1 MGLTFLFIMNI
12 KHLCG
17 RGKCAS
23 RRGGES
29 ETQGGNRMEKVEL
42 KKGIYWVGAID
53 WNVRDFHGYSTSLGT
68 TYNAYLIL
76 DERNVL
82 VDTVKAPFYLE
93 MLGRISE
100 IIDPAKIDI
109 VVSNH
114 VEMDHSGSLLQI
126 VERIGSPLVVTS
138 ERGKK
143 GLEKHYQQSWKF
155 RTVKNGETLSIGHRT
170 LAFVEAPMLH
180 WPDSMFT
187 YIKED
192 QVLLPNDAFGQH
204 FASSQRFEDE
214 VGSEVMR
221 HAAKYYANIL
231 WPLAPLIL
239 KKVDEVVKM
248 GIPIDMI
255 APSHGL
261 IWRKNPNRII
271 QAYVEWSQ
279 GKTGK
284 KILVIYDT
292 MWGSTEKMAK
302 AILKGLIEEGVDAR
316 LLHLRSN
323 HRSDII
329 EEMLEAKGILL
340 GSPTLNNGMF
350 PTMGDFLTYMRGLRP
365 KGKIFGLFGSHGWG
379 GGAIKEMRR
388 HLETEKFEIWE
399 KELPVQ
405 FIPNAEELEGAVQ
418 FGKEFARKIL

>member
-1 MGLTFLFIMNI
+1 
-12 KHLCG
+12 
-17 RGKCAS
+17 
-23 RRGGES
+23 
-29 ETQGGNRMEKVEL
+29 MEKVEL
-42 KKGIYWVGAID
+42 KRGIYWVGAID
-53 WNVRDFHGYSTSLGT
+53 WNVRDFHGYSTPFGS
-68 TYNAYLIL
+68 TYNSYLIL
-76 DERNVL
+76 DEKNVL

-126 VERIGSPLVVTS
+126 IERIGSPLVVTS

-155 RTVKNGETLSIGHRT
+155 RTVKSGETLSIGRRT

-204 FASSQRFEDE
+204 FASCQRFEDE
-214 VGSEVMR
+214 VGDDVMR

-239 KKVDEVVKM
+239 KKVDEVAKM

-261 IWRKNPNRII
+261 IWRKDPNRII

-279 GKTGK
+279 GKTAK
-284 KILVIYDT
+284 KVLVIYDT

-302 AILKGLIEEGVDAR
+302 AILKGLIDEGVDAR

-329 EEMLEAKGILL
+329 EEMLEARGIVL

-388 HLETEKFEIWE
+388 HLEMEKFEIWE
-399 KELPVQ
+399 KELSVQ
-405 FIPNAEELEGAVQ
+405 FIPDENEVKSAIE
-418 FGKEFARKIL
+418 FGKEFAKKVL

>member
-1 MGLTFLFIMNI
+1 
-12 KHLCG
+12 
-17 RGKCAS
+17 
-23 RRGGES
+23 
-29 ETQGGNRMEKVEL
+29 MEKVEL

-53 WNVRDFHGYSTSLGT
+53 WNVRDFHGYSTPFGS

-76 DERNVL
+76 DEKNVL
-82 VDTVKAPFYLE
+82 VDTIKAPFYLE

-100 IIDPAKIDI
+100 VIDPAKIDI

-138 ERGKK
+138 GRGKK
-143 GLEKHYQQSWKF
+143 GLEKHYQQSLKF
-155 RTVKNGETLSIGHRT
+155 RTVKSGETLSIGHRT
-170 LAFVEAPMLH
+170 LSFVEAPMLH

-204 FASSQRFEDE
+204 FASCQRFEDE
-214 VGSEVMR
+214 VGDGVMR

-261 IWRKNPNRII
+261 IWRKDPNRII

-279 GKTGK
+279 GKTAK
-284 KILVIYDT
+284 KVLVIYDT

-302 AILKGLIEEGVDAR
+302 AILQGLIDEGADAR

-329 EEMLEAKGILL
+329 EEMLEARGILL

-365 KGKIFGLFGSHGWG
+365 KGKSFGLFGSHGWG

-388 HLETEKFEIWE
+388 HLEMEKFEIWE
-399 KELPVQ
+399 KELSVQ
-405 FIPNAEELEGAVQ
+405 FIPDENEVKSAIE
-418 FGKEFARKIL
+418 FGKEFARKVLAS

>member
-1 MGLTFLFIMNI
+1 
-12 KHLCG
+12 
-17 RGKCAS
+17 
-23 RRGGES
+23 
-29 ETQGGNRMEKVEL
+29 MEVHMEIVEL

-53 WNVRDFHGYSTSLGT
+53 WNIRDFHGYSTPFGT

-76 DERNVL
+76 DEKNVL

-93 MLGRISE
+93 MVGRISE
-100 IIDPAKIDI
+100 IIDPSKIDVI
-109 VVSNH
+109 VSNH
-114 VEMDHSGSLLQI
+114 VEMDHSGSLPQI
-126 VERIGSPLVVTS
+126 FDRIGNPTVMTS
-138 ERGKK
+138 ERGMK
-143 GLEKHYQQSWKF
+143 GLEKHYQKSMNFK
-155 RTVKNGETLSIGHRT
+155 TVKTGDTLSVGHRT

-204 FASSQRFEDE
+204 FASCQRFEDE
-214 VGSEVMR
+214 VGDEVMK

-255 APSHGL
+255 GPSHGL
-261 IWRKNPNRII
+261 IWRKDPSRII
-271 QAYVEWSQ
+271 QAYVDWSQ
-279 GKTGK
+279 GKVRN
-284 KILVIYDT
+284 KIVVIYDT
-292 MWGSTEKMAK
+292 MWGSTESIAK
-302 AILKGLIEEGVDAR
+302 AILKGLIEEGAEAR

-329 EEMLEAKGILL
+329 EEMLDAKGVLL

-350 PTMGDFLTYMRGLRP
+350 PSMGDFLTYMKGLRP
-365 KGKIFGLFGSHGWG
+365 KGKVFGLFGSYGWG
-379 GGAIKEMRR
+379 GGAIKEMKKN
-388 HLETEKFEIWE
+388 LGGEKFEVWE
-399 KELPVQ
+399 KELGIQYLPDS
-405 FIPNAEELEGAVQ
+405 EELKKAIQ
-418 FGKEFARKIL
+418 FGKEFARKVLGK

>member
-1 MGLTFLFIMNI
+1 
-12 KHLCG
+12 
-17 RGKCAS
+17 
-23 RRGGES
+23 
-29 ETQGGNRMEKVEL
+29 MEIVEL
-42 KKGIYWVGAID
+42 KKGVYWVGAID
-53 WNVRDFHGYSTSLGT
+53 WNVRDFHGYSTPSGT

-100 IIDPAKIDI
+100 IIDPSKIEV

-114 VEMDHSGSLLQI
+114 VEMDHSGSLTQM
-126 VERIGSPLVVTS
+126 VERIGDPMVITS
-138 ERGKK
+138 ERGLK
-143 GLEKHYQQSWKF
+143 GLIKHYKKSLKF
-155 RTVKNGETLSIGHRT
+155 KTVKSGDTFSAGRRT
-170 LAFVEAPMLH
+170 LTFVEAPMLH

-187 YIKED
+187 YVQED
-192 QVLLPNDAFGQH
+192 CVLLPNDAFGQH
-204 FASSQRFEDE
+204 FASCQRFEDE
-214 VGSEVMR
+214 VGDDVMR

-239 KKVDEVVKM
+239 KKVDEVAKM

-261 IWRKNPNRII
+261 IWRKDPNRII

-279 GKTGK
+279 GKTTK
-284 KILVIYDT
+284 KVLVIYDT

-302 AILKGLIEEGVDAR
+302 ALLKGLIDEGTDAR

-329 EEMLEAKGILL
+329 AEMLEARGIVL

-379 GGAIKEMRR
+379 GGAIKEMRKA
-388 HLETEKFEIWE
+388 LEQEKFEIWE

-405 FIPNAEELEGAVQ
+405 FIPNSEELRSAIQ
-418 FGKEFARKIL
+418 FGREFAKKVL

>member
-1 MGLTFLFIMNI
+1 
-12 KHLCG
+12 
-17 RGKCAS
+17 
-23 RRGGES
+23 
-29 ETQGGNRMEKVEL
+29 MEKVEL

-53 WNVRDFHGYSTSLGT
+53 WNIRDFHGYSTPYGT

-76 DERNVL
+76 DDKNVL

-100 IIDPAKIDI
+100 IIDPSKIDVI
-109 VVSNH
+109 VSNH
-114 VEMDHSGSLLQI
+114 VEMDHSGSLTQM
-126 VERIGSPLVVTS
+126 VERVGHPTVITS
-138 ERGKK
+138 ERGQK
-143 GLEKHYQQSWKF
+143 GLMKHYEKSLKF
-155 RTVKNGETLSIGHRT
+155 KTVKSGETFSIGHRT
-170 LAFVEAPMLH
+170 LTFVEAPMLH

-187 YIKED
+187 YVKED
-192 QVLLPNDAFGQH
+192 QLLLPNDAFGQH
-204 FASSQRFEDE
+204 VASCQRFEDE
-214 VGSEVMR
+214 VGDEVMK

-255 APSHGL
+255 APSHGF
-261 IWRKNPNRII
+261 IWRKNPGRII
-271 QAYVEWSQ
+271 QAYVDWSQ
-279 GKTGK
+279 GKGGN

-292 MWGSTEKMAK
+292 MWGSTEGMAK
-302 AILKGLIEEGVDAR
+302 AILKGLIEEGAEAR

-323 HRSDII
+323 HRSDIV
-329 EEMLEAKGILL
+329 EEMLDSKGVLL

-350 PTMGDFLTYMRGLRP
+350 PTMGDFLTYMKGLRP

-379 GGAIKEMRR
+379 GGAIKEMKRV
-388 HLETEKFEIWE
+388 LDEEKFETWE

-405 FIPNAEELEGAVQ
+405 FVPGAEEVKSAIQ
-418 FGKEFARKIL
+418 FGREFARKIMSA

>member
-1 MGLTFLFIMNI
+1 
-12 KHLCG
+12 
-17 RGKCAS
+17 
-23 RRGGES
+23 
-29 ETQGGNRMEKVEL
+29 MEKVEL

-53 WNVRDFHGYSTSLGT
+53 WNVRDFHGYSTPFGS

-76 DERNVL
+76 DEKNVL

-109 VVSNH
+109 VISNH

-126 VERIGSPLVVTS
+126 IERIGSPLVVTS

-143 GLEKHYQQSWKF
+143 GLEKHYEQSWRFK
-155 RTVKNGETLSIGHRT
+155 TVKSGDTLWIGHRT

-192 QVLLPNDAFGQH
+192 QLLLPNDAFGQH

-214 VGSEVMR
+214 VGNEVMR

-261 IWRKNPNRII
+261 IWRKDPHRII

-279 GKTGK
+279 GKTAK
-284 KILVIYDT
+284 KVLVIYDT

-302 AILKGLIEEGVDAR
+302 AILKGLIEEGADAR

-329 EEMLEAKGILL
+329 EEMLDARGILL

-350 PTMGDFLTYMRGLRP
+350 PTMGDFLTYLRGLRP

-379 GGAIKEMRR
+379 GGAMKEMRR
-388 HLETEKFEIWE
+388 HLEMEKFEIWE

-405 FIPNAEELEGAVQ
+405 FVPNSEELNGAIQ
-418 FGKEFARKIL
+418 FGREFSKKVL

>member
-1 MGLTFLFIMNI
+1 
-12 KHLCG
+12 
-17 RGKCAS
+17 
-23 RRGGES
+23 
-29 ETQGGNRMEKVEL
+29 MEKVEL
-42 KKGIYWVGAID
+42 KRGIYWVGAID
-53 WNVRDFHGYSTSLGT
+53 WNVRDFHGYSTPFGS
-68 TYNAYLIL
+68 TYNSYLIL
-76 DERNVL
+76 DEKNVL

-155 RTVKNGETLSIGHRT
+155 RTVKSGETLSIGRRT

-192 QVLLPNDAFGQH
+192 QLLLPNDAFGQH
-204 FASSQRFEDE
+204 FASCQRFEDE
-214 VGSEVMR
+214 IGDDVMR

-261 IWRKNPNRII
+261 IWRKDPARII

-279 GKTGK
+279 GRTAK
-284 KILVIYDT
+284 KVLVVYDT

-302 AILKGLIEEGVDAR
+302 AILKGLTDEGAEAR

-329 EEMLEAKGILL
+329 EEMLEARGIVL

-388 HLETEKFEIWE
+388 HLEMEKFEIWE
-399 KELPVQ
+399 KELSVQ
-405 FIPNAEELEGAVQ
+405 FIPNENEMKSAIE
-418 FGKEFARKIL
+418 FGREFAKKVL

>member
-1 MGLTFLFIMNI
+1 
-12 KHLCG
+12 
-17 RGKCAS
+17 
-23 RRGGES
+23 
-29 ETQGGNRMEKVEL
+29 MEKVEL

-53 WNVRDFHGYSTSLGT
+53 WNIRDFHGYSTPFGT

-76 DERNVL
+76 DEKNVL

-100 IIDPAKIDI
+100 IIDPSKID
-109 VVSNH
+109 VVISNH
-114 VEMDHSGSLLQI
+114 VEMDHSGSLAQI
-126 VERIGSPLVVTS
+126 VERIGKPIVITS
-138 ERGKK
+138 ERGQK
-143 GLEKHYQQSWKF
+143 GLTKHYKKSFNFK
-155 RTVKNGETLSIGHRT
+155 TVKSGETFSIGHRT
-170 LAFVEAPMLH
+170 LTFVEAPMLH

-192 QVLLPNDAFGQH
+192 QLLLPNDAFGQH
-204 FASSQRFEDE
+204 FASCQRFEDE
-214 VGSEVMR
+214 MGDGVMK

-239 KKVDEVVKM
+239 RKVDEVVKM

-271 QAYVEWSQ
+271 EAYVNWSQ
-279 GKTGK
+279 GKTSN

-292 MWGSTEKMAK
+292 MWGSTEGIAK
-302 AILKGLIEEGVDAR
+302 SILKGLVEEGAEAK

-323 HRSDII
+323 HRSDIV

-350 PTMGDFLTYMRGLRP
+350 PTMGDCLTYVKGLRP
-365 KGKIFGLFGSHGWG
+365 KGKLFGLFGSHGWG
-379 GGAIKEMRR
+379 GGAIKEMRKV
-388 HLETEKFEIWE
+388 L
-399 KELPVQ
+399 
-405 FIPNAEELEGAVQ
+405 
-418 FGKEFARKIL
+418 

>member
-1 MGLTFLFIMNI
+1 
-12 KHLCG
+12 
-17 RGKCAS
+17 
-23 RRGGES
+23 
-29 ETQGGNRMEKVEL
+29 MEKIEL
-42 KKGIYWVGAID
+42 IKGIYWVGAID
-53 WNVRDFHGYSTSLGT
+53 WNTRDFHGYSTPLGT

-76 DERNVL
+76 DKKNVL
-82 VDTVKAPFYLE
+82 IDTVKAPFYLE

-100 IIDPAKIDI
+100 IIDPAKIDM

-114 VEMDHSGSLLQI
+114 VEMDHSGSLAPL
-126 VERIGSPLVVTS
+126 VERIGDPLVITS
-138 ERGKK
+138 ERGEK
-143 GLEKHYQQSWKF
+143 GLKKHYQKSMKF
-155 RTVKNGETLSIGHRT
+155 KTVKTGDTFSIGHRT

-187 YIKED
+187 YVKED
-192 QVLLPNDAFGQH
+192 RLLLPNDAFGQH
-204 FASSQRFEDE
+204 VASSHRFEDE
-214 VGSEVMR
+214 VGDEVMR
-221 HAAKYYANIL
+221 HAAKYFANIL

-239 KKVDEVVKM
+239 KKVDEVGKM

-261 IWRKNPNRII
+261 IWRKDPSRII
-271 QAYVEWSQ
+271 QAYVKWSQ
-279 GKTGK
+279 GNTGR

-292 MWGSTEKMAK
+292 MWGSTESIAK
-302 AILKGLIEEGVDAR
+302 AILKGLIEEGAEAR

-329 EEMLEAKGILL
+329 YEMLEAKGILL

-350 PTMGDFLTYMRGLRP
+350 PTMGDFLTYLRGLRP

-388 HLETEKFEIWE
+388 HLEIEKFKIWE
-399 KELPVQ
+399 NELSVQ
-405 FIPNAEELEGAVQ
+405 FVPNSEEIDRAIQ
-418 FGKEFARKIL
+418 FGKEFTKKVL

>member
-1 MGLTFLFIMNI
+1 M
-12 KHLCG
+12 
-17 RGKCAS
+17 
-23 RRGGES
+23 
-29 ETQGGNRMEKVEL
+29 ETVEL

-53 WNVRDFHGYSTSLGT
+53 WNIRDFHGYSTPHGT

-76 DERNVL
+76 DEKNVL

-100 IIDPAKIDI
+100 IIDPSKIDV

-114 VEMDHSGSLLQI
+114 VEMDHSGSLTPM
-126 VERIGSPLVVTS
+126 VERIGNPTVISS
-138 ERGKK
+138 ERGQK
-143 GLEKHYQQSWKF
+143 GLIKHYKKSLKF
-155 RTVKNGETLSIGHRT
+155 KTVKSGETFSIGHRT
-170 LAFVEAPMLH
+170 LTFVEAPMLH

-192 QVLLPNDAFGQH
+192 QLLLPNDAFGQH
-204 FASSQRFEDE
+204 VASCQRFEDE
-214 VGSEVMR
+214 VGDEVMK

-261 IWRKNPNRII
+261 IWRKNPGRII
-271 QAYVEWSQ
+271 EAYVDWSQ
-279 GKTGK
+279 GKAGN

-292 MWGSTEKMAK
+292 MWGSTEGIAK
-302 AILKGLIEEGVDAR
+302 AILRGLIDEGAEAK

-350 PTMGDFLTYMRGLRP
+350 PTMGDFLTYMKGLRP
-365 KGKIFGLFGSHGWG
+365 KGKVFGLFGSHGWG
-379 GGAIKEMRR
+379 GGAIKEMRKA
-388 HLETEKFEIWE
+388 LEPEKFEIWE

-405 FIPNAEELEGAVQ
+405 FVPDPEELKNAIQ
-418 FGKEFARKIL
+418 FGKEFARKVLGK

>member
-1 MGLTFLFIMNI
+1 
-12 KHLCG
+12 
-17 RGKCAS
+17 
-23 RRGGES
+23 
-29 ETQGGNRMEKVEL
+29 MEKVEL

-53 WNVRDFHGYSTSLGT
+53 WNVRDFHGYSTPFGT

-76 DERNVL
+76 DEKNVL

-93 MLGRISE
+93 MVGRISE

-109 VVSNH
+109 VISNH

-126 VERIGSPLVVTS
+126 IERIGSPLVVAS

-143 GLEKHYQQSWKF
+143 GLEKHYEQSWRF
-155 RTVKNGETLSIGHRT
+155 RTVKSGETLSIGHRT

-192 QVLLPNDAFGQH
+192 QLLLPNDAFGQH
-204 FASSQRFEDE
+204 FASCQRFEDE
-214 VGSEVMR
+214 VGDGVMR

-261 IWRKNPNRII
+261 IWRRDPNQII

-279 GKTGK
+279 GKNANK
-284 KILVIYDT
+284 VLVIYDT

-302 AILKGLIEEGVDAR
+302 AILKGLIEEGADAR

-329 EEMLEAKGILL
+329 EEMLDARGVLL

-350 PTMGDFLTYMRGLRP
+350 PTMGDFLTYLRGLKP

-379 GGAIKEMRR
+379 GGAMKEMRR
-388 HLETEKFEIWE
+388 HLEMEKFEIWE
-399 KELPVQ
+399 KEL
-405 FIPNAEELEGAVQ
+405 AVQ
-418 FGKEFARKIL
+418 FVPNSEELSVAIQFGREFAKKVL

>member
-1 MGLTFLFIMNI
+1 
-12 KHLCG
+12 
-17 RGKCAS
+17 
-23 RRGGES
+23 
-29 ETQGGNRMEKVEL
+29 MEKVEL
-42 KKGIYWVGAID
+42 KRGIYWVGAID
-53 WNVRDFHGYSTSLGT
+53 WNVRDFHGYSTPFGS

-76 DERNVL
+76 DEKNVL

-155 RTVKNGETLSIGHRT
+155 RTVKSGETLSIGHRT

-204 FASSQRFEDE
+204 FASCQRFEDE
-214 VGSEVMR
+214 VGDDVMR

-261 IWRKNPNRII
+261 IWRKDPNRII

-279 GKTGK
+279 GKTAK
-284 KILVIYDT
+284 KVLVIYDT

-302 AILKGLIEEGVDAR
+302 AILKGLIDEGADAR

-329 EEMLEAKGILL
+329 EEMLEARGIVL

-388 HLETEKFEIWE
+388 HLEMEKFEIWE
-399 KELPVQ
+399 KELSVQ
-405 FIPNAEELEGAVQ
+405 FIPNSEELSSAIQ
-418 FGKEFARKIL
+418 FGREFAKKVL

>member
-1 MGLTFLFIMNI
+1 
-12 KHLCG
+12 
-17 RGKCAS
+17 
-23 RRGGES
+23 
-29 ETQGGNRMEKVEL
+29 MEKVEL
-42 KKGIYWVGAID
+42 KKGIYWVGAVD
-53 WNVRDFHGYSTSLGT
+53 WNVRDFHGYSTPFGS

-76 DERNVL
+76 DEKNVL

-100 IIDPAKIDI
+100 IIDPAKIDLVI
-109 VVSNH
+109 SNH

-143 GLEKHYQQSWKF
+143 GLEKHYQKSLKF
-155 RTVKNGETLSIGHRT
+155 RTVKSGETLSIGHRT

-192 QVLLPNDAFGQH
+192 QLLLPNDAFGQH
-204 FASSQRFEDE
+204 FASCQRFEDE
-214 VGSEVMR
+214 VGDEVMR

-261 IWRKNPNRII
+261 IWRKNPGRII

-279 GKTGK
+279 GKTAK
-284 KILVIYDT
+284 KVLVVYDT

-302 AILKGLIEEGVDAR
+302 AILKGLIDEGAEAR

-329 EEMLEAKGILL
+329 DEMLEARGILL

-350 PTMGDFLTYMRGLRP
+350 PSMGDFLTYMRGLRP
-365 KGKIFGLFGSHGWG
+365 KGKIYGLFGSHGWG

-388 HLETEKFEIWE
+388 HLEMEKFEIWE
-399 KELPVQ
+399 KELSVQ
-405 FIPNAEELEGAVQ
+405 FVPNAEELDSAIQ
-418 FGKEFARKIL
+418 FGREFAKKVL

>member
-1 MGLTFLFIMNI
+1 
-12 KHLCG
+12 
-17 RGKCAS
+17 
-23 RRGGES
+23 
-29 ETQGGNRMEKVEL
+29 MEKVEL
-42 KKGIYWVGAID
+42 KKGIYWVGAVD

-76 DERNVL
+76 DEKNVL

-100 IIDPAKIDI
+100 IIDPAKIDM

-114 VEMDHSGSLLQI
+114 VEMDHSGSLLQM

-143 GLEKHYQQSWKF
+143 GLEKHYQRPWKF
-155 RTVKNGETLSIGHRT
+155 ETVKTGETLSIGHRT
-170 LAFVEAPMLH
+170 LVFMEAPMLH

-192 QVLLPNDAFGQH
+192 RVLLPNDAFGQH
-204 FASSQRFEDE
+204 IASSQRFEDE
-214 VGSEVMR
+214 VGDEVMR
-221 HAAKYYANIL
+221 QAAKYYANIL
-231 WPLAPLIL
+231 WPMAPLIL

-248 GIPIDMI
+248 EIPIDMI
-255 APSHGL
+255 GPSHGL
-261 IWRKNPNRII
+261 IWRKDPNRII
-271 QAYVEWSQ
+271 QAYVDWSR
-279 GKTGK
+279 GKTLK

-302 AILKGLIEEGVDAR
+302 AILKGLIEEGADAK

-323 HRSDII
+323 HRSDLI

-388 HLETEKFEIWE
+388 HLEIEKFEIWE
-399 KELPVQ
+399 EELPVQ
-405 FIPNAEELEGAVQ
+405 FVPNSEEVESAIQ
-418 FGKEFARKIL
+418 FGRDFAKKVL

>member
-1 MGLTFLFIMNI
+1 
-12 KHLCG
+12 
-17 RGKCAS
+17 
-23 RRGGES
+23 
-29 ETQGGNRMEKVEL
+29 MEKVEL

-53 WNVRDFHGYSTSLGT
+53 WNIRDFHGYSTPYGT

-76 DERNVL
+76 DEKNVL

-100 IIDPAKIDI
+100 IIDPSRIDV

-114 VEMDHSGSLLQI
+114 VEMDHSGSLIQI
-126 VERIGSPLVVTS
+126 VERIGSPTVITS
-138 ERGKK
+138 ERGQK
-143 GLEKHYQQSWKF
+143 GLMKHYKKSPKF
-155 RTVKNGETLSIGHRT
+155 KVVKSGETFFTGHRT
-170 LAFVEAPMLH
+170 LTFVEAPMLH

-192 QVLLPNDAFGQH
+192 QLLLPNDAFGQH
-204 FASSQRFEDE
+204 IATCQRFEDE
-214 VGSEVMR
+214 IVEGVMK
-221 HAAKYYANIL
+221 HASKYYANIL

-239 KKVDEVVKM
+239 KKVEEVVKM

-255 APSHGL
+255 GPSHGL
-261 IWRKNPNRII
+261 IWRKDPGRII
-271 QAYVEWSQ
+271 QAYVDWSQ
-279 GKTGK
+279 GKAGN
-284 KILVIYDT
+284 KILVVYDT
-292 MWGSTEKMAK
+292 MWGSTEGIAK
-302 AILKGLIEEGVDAR
+302 AILKGLVEEGTEAR

-329 EEMLEAKGILL
+329 EEMLEAKGVLL

-350 PTMGDFLTYMRGLRP
+350 PTMGDFLTYMSGLRP
-365 KGKIFGLFGSHGWG
+365 RGKVFGLFGSHGWG

-388 HLETEKFEIWE
+388 ILEKEKFEVWE

-405 FIPNAEELEGAVQ
+405 YVPDPEELRSAIQ
-418 FGKEFARKIL
+418 FGKEFANKVLGK

>member
-1 MGLTFLFIMNI
+1 
-12 KHLCG
+12 
-17 RGKCAS
+17 
-23 RRGGES
+23 
-29 ETQGGNRMEKVEL
+29 MEKAEL

-53 WNVRDFHGYSTSLGT
+53 WNVRDFHGYSTALGT

-76 DERNVL
+76 DEKNVL

-143 GLEKHYQQSWKF
+143 GLEKHYQQPWKF
-155 RTVKNGETLSIGHRT
+155 RTVKSGETLSIGHRT
-170 LAFVEAPMLH
+170 LTFVEAPMLH

-192 QVLLPNDAFGQH
+192 QILLPNDAFGQH
-204 FASSQRFEDE
+204 FASCQRFEDE
-214 VGSEVMR
+214 VGDEVMR

-279 GKTGK
+279 GKTAK
-284 KILVIYDT
+284 KVLVIYDT

-302 AILKGLIEEGVDAR
+302 AILRGLIEEGVDAK

-329 EEMLEAKGILL
+329 EEMLEARGFLL

-365 KGKIFGLFGSHGWG
+365 KGKVFGLFGSHGWG

-388 HLETEKFEIWE
+388 HLEIEKFDIWV
-399 KELPVQ
+399 KELSVE
-405 FIPNAEELEGAVQ
+405 FIPNSEELSSAVQ
-418 FGKEFARKIL
+418 FGREFAKKVL

>member
-1 MGLTFLFIMNI
+1 MV
-12 KHLCG
+12 
-17 RGKCAS
+17 
-23 RRGGES
+23 
-29 ETQGGNRMEKVEL
+29 VEL

-53 WNVRDFHGYSTSLGT
+53 WNMRDFHGYSTPFGT

-76 DERNVL
+76 DEKNVL
-82 VDTVKAPFYLE
+82 IDTVKASFYLE
-93 MLGRISE
+93 MLERISE
-100 IIDPAKIDI
+100 IIDPSKIDTI
-109 VVSNH
+109 VSNH
-114 VEMDHSGSLLQI
+114 VEMDHSGSLPQI
-126 VERIGSPLVVTS
+126 VERIGDPTVITS

-143 GLEKHYQQSWKF
+143 GLEKYFQRSMKF
-155 RTVKNGETLSIGHRT
+155 KTVKTGDTLSIGHRT
-170 LAFVEAPMLH
+170 LTFVEAPMLH

-192 QVLLPNDAFGQH
+192 QLLLPNDAFGQH
-204 FASSQRFEDE
+204 FASSQRFDDE
-214 VGSEVMR
+214 VGDEVMR

-231 WPLAPLIL
+231 WPLAPLVL

-255 APSHGL
+255 GPSHGL
-261 IWRKNPNRII
+261 IWRKNPSRII

-279 GKTGK
+279 GKGNR
-284 KILVIYDT
+284 KILVVYDT
-292 MWGSTEKMAK
+292 MWKSTESMAK
-302 AILKGLIEEGVDAR
+302 AILKGLIEEGAEVR

-365 KGKIFGLFGSHGWG
+365 KGKVFGLFGSHGWG
-379 GGAIKEMRR
+379 GGAIKEMRKN
-388 HLETEKFEIWE
+388 LEESKFKVWE
-399 KELPVQ
+399 KELGIQYLPD
-405 FIPNAEELEGAVQ
+405 AEELKSAVQ
-418 FGKEFARKIL
+418 FGREFAKKVL

>member
-1 MGLTFLFIMNI
+1 
-12 KHLCG
+12 
-17 RGKCAS
+17 
-23 RRGGES
+23 
-29 ETQGGNRMEKVEL
+29 
-42 KKGIYWVGAID
+42 
-53 WNVRDFHGYSTSLGT
+53 
-68 TYNAYLIL
+68 
-76 DERNVL
+76 
-82 VDTVKAPFYLE
+82 
-93 MLGRISE
+93 
-100 IIDPAKIDI
+100 
-109 VVSNH
+109 
-114 VEMDHSGSLLQI
+114 
-126 VERIGSPLVVTS
+126 
-138 ERGKK
+138 
-143 GLEKHYQQSWKF
+143 
-155 RTVKNGETLSIGHRT
+155 
-170 LAFVEAPMLH
+170 MLH

-192 QVLLPNDAFGQH
+192 QLLLPNDAFGQH

-214 VGSEVMR
+214 VGNEVMR

-261 IWRKNPNRII
+261 IWRKDPHRII

-279 GKTGK
+279 GKTAK
-284 KILVIYDT
+284 KVLVIYDT

-302 AILKGLIEEGVDAR
+302 AILKGLIEEGADAR

-329 EEMLEAKGILL
+329 EEMLDARGILL

-350 PTMGDFLTYMRGLRP
+350 PTMGDFLTYLRGLRP

-379 GGAIKEMRR
+379 GGAMKEMRR
-388 HLETEKFEIWE
+388 HLEMEKFEIWE

-405 FIPNAEELEGAVQ
+405 FVPNSEELNGAIQ
-418 FGKEFARKIL
+418 FGREFAKKVL